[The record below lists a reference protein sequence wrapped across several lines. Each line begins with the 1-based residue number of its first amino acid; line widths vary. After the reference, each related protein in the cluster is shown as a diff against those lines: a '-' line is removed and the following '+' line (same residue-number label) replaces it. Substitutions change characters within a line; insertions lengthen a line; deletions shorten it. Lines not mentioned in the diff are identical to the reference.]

1 MHVSGYMMF
10 NKH

>member
-10 NKH
+10 NTH